1 MNDLSV
7 QGLLLPEQVGLCL
20 TSEYSPVLHDIS
32 EADSFFQVMT
42 SIGLY
47 NVGTIS
53 FQLKLETEQFSETSY
68 NIIYPRRL
76 NKLLLFIKSKHA
88 VFQFL
93 TDRS

>member
-7 QGLLLPEQVGLCL
+7 QGLLSPEQ
-20 TSEYSPVLHDIS
+20 EYSPVLHDIS
-32 EADSFFQVMT
+32 EADSLVFDYMWQVMA

-76 NKLLLFIKSKHA
+76 NKILLLRVNMRYFS
-88 VFQFL
+88 
-93 TDRS
+93 S